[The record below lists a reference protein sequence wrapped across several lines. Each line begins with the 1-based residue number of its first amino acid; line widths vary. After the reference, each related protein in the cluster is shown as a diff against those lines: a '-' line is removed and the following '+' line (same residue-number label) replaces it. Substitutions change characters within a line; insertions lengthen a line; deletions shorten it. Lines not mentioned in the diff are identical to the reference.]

1 MHVSNT
7 TFDFLGENTM
17 LRTIIIGACVQV
29 QGTFVR
35 ALNDGRIVVSVG
47 DRDFAGQ
54 PISAAA

>member
-1 MHVSNT
+1 
-7 TFDFLGENTM
+7 M

>member
-1 MHVSNT
+1 
-7 TFDFLGENTM
+7 M
-17 LRTIIIGACVQV
+17 LRTIIIGTCVQV

-54 PISAAA
+54 PISASA